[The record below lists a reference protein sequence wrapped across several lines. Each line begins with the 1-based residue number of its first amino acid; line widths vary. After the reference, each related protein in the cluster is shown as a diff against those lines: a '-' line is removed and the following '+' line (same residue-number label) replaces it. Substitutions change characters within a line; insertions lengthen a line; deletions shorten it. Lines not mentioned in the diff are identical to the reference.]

1 MPGPPLAAI
10 CFDMD
15 GTLVDSAAIVE
26 RNWRRFADRHGLDA
40 DGFLDQVH
48 GIRSSDA
55 IALVAPWLDA
65 RAEADRL
72 DAEEAEDVDGLRPV
86 AGAGSLLAVL
96 PEDGWAVVTSAGRV
110 LAEARLRAAGLP
122 LPRVLVCSEDTAAG
136 KPDPDG
142 YLIAA
147 RLLGAA
153 ADDCLVVED
162 VPAGVQAGLAAGML
176 VVGITTTHPAAALAA
191 AHARVD
197 TLAELPGAVASLGRS
212 LPQGSGTI
220 VRTGEEGSLGAT
232 QAVEPEKLGA
242 SLRGTH
248 SVSGVERRTPAQRA
262 AAGKAL
268 RAAVP
273 RSSHALFEPAS
284 DRPDP
289 VDTLERQAALR
300 VPELVPIRYGRMSA
314 SPFTFYRGA
323 ALVMAGDLAG
333 TPSTGLQVQ
342 CCGDAHLSNF
352 GLFASPDRR
361 LLFDVNDF
369 DETAS
374 GPWEWDVKRLA
385 ASLLV
390 AARDNGFGV
399 ADQQA
404 VVVDAVAHYR
414 QQIAHFSRM
423 RNLDLWYARLE
434 VKPLLQEV
442 YDELG
447 SRMRRVIR
455 RDIAKAMRRDSRHAF
470 ARLTTEVDGAAQ
482 LVSEPPLIVPARE
495 FLGEER
501 FVRLEE
507 SLEHVLMDYRSSIQD
522 HRRAMFDQYALV
534 DVARKVVGVGSVG
547 THAWIA
553 LLLGRDE
560 HDPLVLQVKEAQASV
575 LEGFTEPSPY
585 ANNGERVVAGQR
597 LMQATTDV
605 FLGWLQVPEGV
616 DGRPHDYY
624 VRQLRDWKGSIRI
637 EAMNRRALTI
647 YARLCAAMLARAHAR
662 TGDAIAIAAYVGGGD
677 VLDRAILDFSEAYAE
692 QTERDHAALLA
703 AIESGRIEA
712 SDH

>member
-1 MPGPPLAAI
+1 M
-10 CFDMD
+10 
-15 GTLVDSAAIVE
+15 
-26 RNWRRFADRHGLDA
+26 
-40 DGFLDQVH
+40 
-48 GIRSSDA
+48 
-55 IALVAPWLDA
+55 
-65 RAEADRL
+65 
-72 DAEEAEDVDGLRPV
+72 
-86 AGAGSLLAVL
+86 AV
-96 PEDGWAVVTSAGRV
+96 
-110 LAEARLRAAGLP
+110 
-122 LPRVLVCSEDTAAG
+122 
-136 KPDPDG
+136 
-142 YLIAA
+142 
-147 RLLGAA
+147 
-153 ADDCLVVED
+153 
-162 VPAGVQAGLAAGML
+162 
-176 VVGITTTHPAAALAA
+176 
-191 AHARVD
+191 
-197 TLAELPGAVASLGRS
+197 
-212 LPQGSGTI
+212 
-220 VRTGEEGSLGAT
+220 T
-232 QAVEPEKLGA
+232 QRVEPDNQGA

-248 SVSGVERRTPAQRA
+248 TVSGLARRTPAERA
-262 AAGKAL
+262 VAGKAL
-268 RAAVP
+268 RASVP
-273 RSSHALFEPAS
+273 RSSHATFEPAS

-289 VDTLERQAALR
+289 VETLERQATLR

-314 SPFTFYRGA
+314 SPFTYFRGA
-323 ALVMAGDLAG
+323 AMVMAGDLAG

-361 LLFDVNDF
+361 LLFDLNDF
-369 DETAS
+369 DETAR

-390 AARDNGFGV
+390 AGRDNGFSV
-399 ADQQA
+399 ADQQR

-414 QQIAHFSRM
+414 QQIARFSRM
-423 RNLDLWYARLE
+423 RTLDLWYVRLE
-434 VKPLLQEV
+434 VEPLLREV
-442 YDELG
+442 SDELG
-447 SRMRRVIR
+447 ARMRRVLH
-455 RDIAKAMRRDSRHAF
+455 RDIVKAMRRDSRHAF
-470 ARLTTEVDGAAQ
+470 ARLTTEVEGGAR

-507 SLEHVLMDYRSSIQD
+507 SLEHVLMDYRSSIQH
-522 HRRAMFDQYALV
+522 HRRAMFDQYSLV

-575 LEGFTEPSPY
+575 LEEFTEPSPY

-616 DGRPHDYY
+616 DGQPHDYY
-624 VRQLRDWKGSIRI
+624 VRQLRDWKGSIRV

-662 TGDAIAIAAYVGGGD
+662 TGDAIAIAAYVGPGD
-677 VLDRAILDFSEAYAE
+677 VFDRAILAFSEAYAE
-692 QTERDHAALLA
+692 QSERDHAALLA
-703 AIESGRIEA
+703 AIDSGRIEA